1 MTTTL
6 QNEQEA
12 SVAILFSCLF
22 SQQAQPG
29 EAQIEQ
35 LSRMLV
41 LCARFRGHNL
51 SDMSAKALTLFTQD
65 GAKTLI
71 ERAAPLVDPEFRET
85 LFCMICELMTQDG
98 QLPES
103 SSELLGLCALSLGIS
118 VELMRGILTT
128 YLLRNRFN
136 VTIIE

>member
-1 MTTTL
+1 MNAPL
-6 QNEQEA
+6 QTEQEA

-41 LCARFRGHNL
+41 LCSRFRGHNL
-51 SDMSAKALTLFTQD
+51 SDLSATALSLYTKE
-65 GAKTLI
+65 GAKTVI
-71 ERAAPLVDPEFRET
+71 ESAAPLVEPEFRET

-98 QLPES
+98 LLPES

-136 VTIIE
+136 VQIIE